1 MSEQEWRVLDG
12 EGKELGPY
20 SFQDLQAYYTSGH
33 ITHGTMIWTE
43 GLDDWVSA
51 GRVEG
56 LLPSVPQIVP
66 QAPAPTVLASAQPVA
81 TGGINLS
88 PQIAGIAPGLPSI
101 GPQTKSKAKTG
112 APIWLSIVTIAS
124 GVTALI
130 LYFFPWV
137 SVSQDLNFF
146 KQEKNIIQ
154 FATQTGMQSITRSET
169 ITAEAIAQRP
179 QQTKTSD
186 SINKDDSEEGQNY
199 ESSSLNLIAL
209 IAIGI
214 GVFLALIGLV
224 NKAKT
229 LTMVGQFLFSASAIL
244 IGAQMAQ
251 QFPMVKAYLESQ
263 EGQKKRLEES
273 IKIQEENINKH
284 PIKANKAPD
293 VIGETENKETEAELG
308 RKNTQAKN
316 DILKAR
322 AQASNRYVT
331 TFEPSCFVT
340 VAVLGISILL
350 VVITMS
356 SGDGSVMIVTNPG
369 PQPLQGD
376 PQQPGSGLR
385 FH

>member
-1 MSEQEWRVLDG
+1 
-12 EGKELGPY
+12 
-20 SFQDLQAYYTSGH
+20 
-33 ITHGTMIWTE
+33 MI
-43 GLDDWVSA
+43 
-51 GRVEG
+51 
-56 LLPSVPQIVP
+56 
-66 QAPAPTVLASAQPVA
+66 
-81 TGGINLS
+81 
-88 PQIAGIAPGLPSI
+88 
-101 GPQTKSKAKTG
+101 
-112 APIWLSIVTIAS
+112 
-124 GVTALI
+124 ALI

-146 KQEKNIIQ
+146 KEEKNIIQ
-154 FATQTGMQSITRSET
+154 LATQTGMQSITRSET

-251 QFPMVKAYLESQ
+251 QFPMVKAYIESQ
-263 EGQKKRLEES
+263 EGQKRRLEES
-273 IKIQEENINKH
+273 IKIQEGNISKL

-293 VIGETENKETEAELG
+293 VIDETENKETEAELG

-369 PQPLQGD
+369 PQPLQGE

>member
-20 SFQDLQAYYTSGH
+20 SFHDLQAYYTSGH
-33 ITHGTMIWTE
+33 INHETMIWTE

-66 QAPAPTVLASAQPVA
+66 QAPVPTVLASAQPVA

-88 PQIAGIAPGLPSI
+88 PQIAGIAPGLPST

-124 GVTALI
+124 GVIALI

-146 KQEKNIIQ
+146 KEEKNIIQ
-154 FATQTGMQSITRSET
+154 LATQTGMQSITRSET

-179 QQTKTSD
+179 QQTETPD
-186 SINKDDSEEGQNY
+186 SINKDNSEEGQNY
-199 ESSSLNLIAL
+199 KSSSLNLIAL
-209 IAIGI
+209 IAIGL

-251 QFPMVKAYLESQ
+251 QFPMIKAYIESQ
-263 EGQKKRLEES
+263 EEQKRRLEES
-273 IKIQEENINKH
+273 IKIQEGNISKL

-293 VIGETENKETEAELG
+293 VIDETENEETEAELG

-356 SGDGSVMIVTNPG
+356 SGDGSVMIVMNPG
-369 PQPLQGD
+369 PQPLQGE